1 MLPDELS
8 MPLYAGVMSGTSLDG
23 IDTAFADITVLDD
36 NPSRPHFTIALRG
49 SAYAPYPDA
58 LRARLQTV
66 RSGQPVSV
74 AEIAALHYELGA
86 IYADAVLQA
95 TAETNIVLSDIA
107 ALGLHGQT
115 VWHAPPSSGALVP
128 ATLQLGQPAVL
139 AERLG
144 IPIISDFRARDLA
157 AGGEGAPLVPFA
169 DYALLHSPTE
179 TRAALNLGGIAN
191 VTYLPED
198 GTLAD
203 TLAFDTGPGNLI
215 LDGLAAALMGRPY
228 DKDGALATSGHPDL
242 VLLTRL
248 LAHPYFA
255 LPPPKST
262 GAELFHVAYISDL
275 LRLSAHLSPADT
287 LATAAR
293 LTADSIAHALRDF
306 LPRLPGRLIAAGGGV
321 HNRAV
326 MDNLRRA
333 LPAVIIETHDT
344 FETHAGIIPAD
355 AKESLAFALLAA
367 ARMHGIPAN
376 IPAVTGAHSPRLLGV
391 VTLP

>member
-1 MLPDELS
+1 

-23 IDTAFADITVLDD
+23 IDTAFADITVLDAG
-36 NPSRPHFTIALRG
+36 PLRPRFAIVLRG
-49 SAYAPYPDA
+49 SACAPYPDA
-58 LRARLQTV
+58 LRTRLQIV
-66 RSGQPVSV
+66 RSGVPIPI

-86 IYADAVLQA
+86 AYVDAVLQA
-95 TAETNIVLSDIA
+95 VSEANIALSEIA

-115 VWHAPPSSGALVP
+115 VWHAPPSSGAPVP
-128 ATLQLGQPAVL
+128 NTLQLGQPAVL

-179 TRAALNLGGIAN
+179 TRVALNLGGIAN
-191 VTYLPED
+191 VTYLPAD
-198 GTLAD
+198 GTPAD
-203 TLAFDTGPGNLI
+203 TRAFDTGPGNLI
-215 LDGLAAALMGRPY
+215 LDGLSAVLTGRPY
-228 DKDGALATSGHPDL
+228 DRDGALAASGQADL
-242 VLLTRL
+242 ILLTRL

-262 GAELFHVAYISDL
+262 GAELFDAAYLADL
-275 LRLSAHLSPADT
+275 IRQSAHLSPADT

-293 LTADSIAHALRDF
+293 LTADSIARALRDF
-306 LPRLPGRLIAAGGGV
+306 LPRLPERLIAGGGGV
-321 HNRAV
+321 HHRAV
-326 MDNLRRA
+326 MDGLRQA

-344 FETHAGIIPAD
+344 FETPAGIIPAPV
-355 AKESLAFALLAA
+355 KESLAFALLAA
-367 ARMHGIPAN
+367 ARMHGLPAS
-376 IPAVTGAHSPRLLGV
+376 IPAVTGAKGPCLLGV